1 MASFAEC
8 MCGFSS
14 EITAVDSENVITVIN
29 RTETMFDIV
38 LVRCVSQE
46 YYMRLF
52 PEIYN
57 ETMNPAIDEL
67 VCELANNLKNETS
80 DKISL
85 NAIGLF
91 GENLYVTGIDLDKK
105 IYWCPIKIRM
115 DITMFLNR

>member
-1 MASFAEC
+1 
-8 MCGFSS
+8 
-14 EITAVDSENVITVIN
+14 
-29 RTETMFDIV
+29 
-38 LVRCVSQE
+38 
-46 YYMRLF
+46 
-52 PEIYN
+52 
-57 ETMNPAIDEL
+57 MNPAIDEL

>member
-38 LVRCVSQE
+38 FVRCVSQE
-46 YYMRLF
+46 YYMRLL

>member
-1 MASFAEC
+1 M
-8 MCGFSS
+8 
-14 EITAVDSENVITVIN
+14 
-29 RTETMFDIV
+29 IV
-38 LVRCVSQE
+38 ADFR
-46 YYMRLF
+46 
-52 PEIYN
+52 N

-91 GENLYVTGIDLDKK
+91 GENLNVTGIDLDKK

>member
-8 MCGFSS
+8 TCGFSS
-14 EITAVDSENVITVIN
+14 EITAVASENVITVIN

-38 LVRCVSQE
+38 FVRCVSQE

-105 IYWCPIKIRM
+105 IGKYNLVGTRK
-115 DITMFLNR
+115 

>member
-8 MCGFSS
+8 TCGFSS
-14 EITAVDSENVITVIN
+14 EITVVASENVITVIN

-38 LVRCVSQE
+38 FVRCVSQE

-105 IYWCPIKIRM
+105 IGKYNLVGIRK
-115 DITMFLNR
+115 

>member
-8 MCGFSS
+8 TCGFSS
-14 EITAVDSENVITVIN
+14 EITVVASENVITVIN

-38 LVRCVSQE
+38 FVRCVSQE

>member
-8 MCGFSS
+8 TCGFSS

-38 LVRCVSQE
+38 FVRCVSQE

-67 VCELANNLKNETS
+67 VCELANKLKNETS

>member
-8 MCGFSS
+8 TCGFSS

-38 LVRCVSQE
+38 FVRCVSQE

-85 NAIGLF
+85 NAIGVF
-91 GENLYVTGIDLDKK
+91 GEILYVTGIDLDKK
-105 IYWCPIKIRM
+105 IGKYNLVGTRK
-115 DITMFLNR
+115 